1 MAERS
6 DLMGHQTQVKELL
19 RIEKIVNEL
28 KDYWIQVAPCDN
40 GKEIEA
46 EDCMACPYLHECE
59 KFD

>member
-1 MAERS
+1 
-6 DLMGHQTQVKELL
+6 MGHQTQVKELL